1 MNWAGPRLYKSLAIG
16 GGLGALAGA
25 LPGALVGLA
34 GLSTGSMA
42 PGVLLWALGG
52 ATAGLL
58 RGWQP
63 GYRMSLRVDQAIGWQ
78 RVLPAFGV
86 LAGAALGGY
95 IGLALGW
102 WAICPVFLGLLL
114 GAWLGRKAGRELWQ
128 AGTRFGWERIWAGVG
143 AFSAALLGWRLAA
156 WLGAGSLSIQ
166 LAGSFSAWI
175 TSQSASLV
183 LVSLAFGAL
192 GGALGGAV
200 AGTLADLFARLFN
213 LLD

>member
-1 MNWAGPRLYKSLAIG
+1 MYKSLAIG

-25 LPGALVGLA
+25 LPGALVGVA
-34 GLSTGSMA
+34 GGSTGSMA
-42 PGVLLWALGG
+42 SWVLLWSLGG

-63 GYRMSLRVDQAIGWQ
+63 GYRLSLRVDKAVGWQ
-78 RVLPAFGV
+78 RVWPAFGI
-86 LAGAALGGY
+86 LAGAALGGF

-102 WAICPVFLGLLL
+102 WAIVPVFLGLGL
-114 GAWLGRKAGRELWQ
+114 GAWLGRNAGRKLWQ
-128 AGTRFGWERIWAGVG
+128 AGARLGWERIWAGVG

-166 LAGSFSAWI
+166 LADSFSAWI

-183 LVSLAFGAL
+183 LVSLVVGAL

-200 AGTLADLFARLFN
+200 AGTLSDLFARLLN

>member
-1 MNWAGPRLYKSLAIG
+1 
-16 GGLGALAGA
+16 
-25 LPGALVGLA
+25 
-34 GLSTGSMA
+34 MA
-42 PGVLLWALGG
+42 SWVLLWALGG

-63 GYRMSLRVDQAIGWQ
+63 GYRMSLRVDQAVGWQ
-78 RVLPAFGV
+78 RVLPVFGV
-86 LAGAALGGY
+86 LAGAALGGS

-102 WAICPVFLGLLL
+102 WAVFPVFLGLVL
-114 GAWLGRKAGRELWQ
+114 GAWLGRNAGRKLWQ
-128 AGTRFGWERIWAGVG
+128 AGAQLGWERIWAGVG
-143 AFSAALLGWRLAA
+143 ALSAALLGWRLAA

-183 LVSLAFGAL
+183 LVSLVVGAL

-200 AGTLADLFARLFN
+200 AGTLADLFARLLN